1 MKKLLTAYLKSIS
14 DQTSQGD
21 SREESYYDSLKT
33 LFSDFPLEKGRKTHV
48 TVLPRGTEA
57 GNPDFRIWDG
67 DHFIVGY
74 IEAKLPGT
82 NLDQVSTS
90 EQLQRYLST
99 FPNLILTDFYEFRL
113 YRDGK
118 EICRAQIGSPFLPQ
132 KLKTTPPLTNADQF
146 QQLAGLFFSF
156 KLPIRYTA
164 ESLAID
170 LAKRTCFLRDQVI
183 REELKQ
189 EEKQKGELYGFY
201 QAFKKYLLPNLS
213 ADDFADLYA
222 QTITYSLF
230 AARSRVDGEFYRRIA
245 LDYIPQ
251 TTGIL
256 RDVFQYLSIGKMS
269 LEMEVTVDDIAA
281 VLNAA
286 DIKSILDQYYKDGK
300 GEDPIIHF
308 YETFLNQYDPQTR
321 ERRGVYYTPEPV
333 VKYIIRSVHEVLKR
347 DFNLADGL
355 ADENVTLLDPAAG
368 TLTFPAEAIKLAVGE
383 YVDKYGEGGKEGFIR
398 NHILRDFYAFELMMA
413 PYAIGHMKIGYLL
426 ESLGYK
432 MRDDDAF
439 KLYLTNTLEMEEIAQ
454 SELPG
459 VASLSEESRLAGK
472 VKREPILVI
481 LGNPPYSVK
490 SMNPS
495 QTKSFFAK
503 GEKFVQDMKID
514 TKGELIPKNEFAKS
528 AGYKKHFTFIG
539 QLVRE
544 YHYIDGKKIQERS
557 KKPLDDD
564 YVKFLRYGQWRIS
577 KTGYGILAM
586 ITNRNWING
595 PIFSA
600 MRKSLL
606 DTFDTI
612 EIIDLHGDSIPTA
625 DIPKGI
631 VDENV
636 FDITKGVAIAIFVK
650 KKKSIAKETK
660 YLSVIGRRR
669 DKYEWLEKQSAE
681 TALFKSTT
689 PTSPEFSLLPS
700 RKQEYPQYYEWP
712 SITQIF
718 DVHGSGITTAR
729 DSFVIDMDQNKL
741 LQRIKAFRR
750 SELDDANLHAFF
762 QIRQKNGWDIRKAHN
777 RIQLI
782 PENELSEKIVE
793 ICYRPFDNRYIF
805 YDESLVW
812 RTARSVMNHQLF
824 PESIGLISARSNKS
838 NVMDHFFV
846 SNLIMEAKCGERTTQ
861 SAIFPLFTFKKGG
874 YDLLSESLTDTK
886 TINIKSHIL
895 KVLGNITGPHVES
908 FEIFYYLYSILFSN
922 SYRGKYKDAIKVD
935 YPRIPFTANPEL
947 FMQMSQLGE
956 RLANLHLLKSDE
968 LNQPRVKYQGEG
980 GNQIIERPVYN
991 AEEKRLYINKNYY
1004 FENLEPEVWTYQ
1016 IGGYQVMD
1024 KYLKDRRGQ
1033 TLEDPRHLIRVATAL
1048 AKTIEIQEE
1057 IDAIY
1062 DGVEENLI
1070 LFK

>member
-1 MKKLLTAYLKSIS
+1 MKKLLTTYLKSIS

-82 NLDQVSTS
+82 NLDQVATS

-118 EICRAQIGSPFLPQ
+118 EICRAQIGLPFVSQ

-146 QQLAGLFFSF
+146 QHLADLFFSF
-156 KLPIRYTA
+156 KLPVRYTA

-170 LAKRTCFLRDQVI
+170 LAKRTRFLRDQVI

-189 EEKQKGELYGFY
+189 EESQKGELFGFY

-213 ADDFADLYA
+213 SDDFADLYA
-222 QTITYSLF
+222 QTIAYSLF
-230 AARSRVDGEFYRRIA
+230 AARTRVEGDFHRKIA
-245 LDYIPQ
+245 VDYIPH

-256 RDVFQYLSIGKMS
+256 RDVFRYLSLGSMS

-286 DIKSILDQYYKDGK
+286 EIKSILDQYYKDGK

-321 ERRGVYYTPEPV
+321 ESRGVYYTPEPV
-333 VKYIIRSVHEVLKR
+333 VKYIVRSVHEVLKR
-347 DFNLADGL
+347 DFNLPDGL

-383 YVDKYGEGGKEGFIR
+383 YVDKYGEGGKDGFIR
-398 NHILRDFYAFELMMA
+398 KHILRDFYAFELMMA

-432 MRDDDAF
+432 MGDDDAF

-472 VKREPILVI
+472 VKRDPILVI
-481 LGNPPYSVK
+481 LGNPPYSGISSNINDWTENLLKTDLDGAQSYYKVDGK
-490 SMNPS
+490 PL
-495 QTKSFFAK
+495 
-503 GEKFVQDMKID
+503 GEKKLWLQ
-514 TKGELIPKNEFAKS
+514 
-528 AGYKKHFTFIG
+528 
-539 QLVRE
+539 
-544 YHYIDGKKIQERS
+544 
-557 KKPLDDD
+557 DD
-564 YVKFLRYGQWRIS
+564 YVKFLRFAQWKIQ
-577 KTGYGILAM
+577 KAGKGIVAM
-586 ITNRNWING
+586 ITNHAWLDNPTFRG
-595 PIFSA
+595 
-600 MRKSLL
+600 MRQSLL
-606 DTFDTI
+606 QTFNNI
-612 EIIDLHGDSIPTA
+612 YVLDLHGSTLKKEASPDGS
-625 DIPKGI
+625 K
-631 VDENV
+631 DENV
-636 FDITKGVAIAIFVK
+636 FDIRTGVAITVFVK
-650 KKKSIAKETK
+650 TNDVDMNVKIQDLYGSRDKKYSFLENNSIARSVFQDSTPKKPHYFFTK
-660 YLSVIGRRR
+660 KDFSNIEHYQ
-669 DKYEWLEKQSAE
+669 DY
-681 TALFKSTT
+681 
-689 PTSPEFSLLPS
+689 PT
-700 RKQEYPQYYEWP
+700 
-712 SITQIF
+712 INQIF
-718 DVHGSGITTAR
+718 PTNVTGIVTAR
-729 DSFVIDMDQNKL
+729 DKFSIDMDVSKL
-741 LQRIKAFRR
+741 KRRIIEFRNQSLTDEIIVKAYGLKNSRGWNLSQKRVSLSKDEMWENRIK
-750 SELDDANLHAFF
+750 
-762 QIRQKNGWDIRKAHN
+762 
-777 RIQLI
+777 
-782 PENELSEKIVE
+782 P
-793 ICYRPFDNRYIF
+793 ICYRPFDVRNVFYSPDLIDWGRENTMPTMLKQNLAISTVRQVKTGETWQHALIADGLVESCYISNRTSEICTIYPL
-805 YDESLVW
+805 YMYKDKSKLD
-812 RTARSVMNHQLF
+812 LF
-824 PESIGLISARSNKS
+824 SSQQEEKGSNIS
-838 NVMDHFFV
+838 
-846 SNLIMEAKCGERTTQ
+846 
-861 SAIFPLFTFKKGG
+861 SAIMDMITTT
-874 YDLLSESLTDTK
+874 LSHKMTPEM
-886 TINIKSHIL
+886 IL
-895 KVLGNITGPHVES
+895 
-908 FEIFYYLYSILFSN
+908 YYVYAVLYST
-922 SYRGKYKDAIKVD
+922 SYRDTYAEFLKID

-947 FMQMSQLGE
+947 FMQMANLGE

-968 LNQPRVKYQGEG
+968 LNQPLVKYQGEG
-980 GNQIIERPVYN
+980 GNQIIERPIYN

-1024 KYLKDRRGQ
+1024 KYLKDRKGQ

-1057 IDAIY
+1057 IDALY
-1062 DGVEENLI
+1062 GGVEENLI
-1070 LFK
+1070 SFD